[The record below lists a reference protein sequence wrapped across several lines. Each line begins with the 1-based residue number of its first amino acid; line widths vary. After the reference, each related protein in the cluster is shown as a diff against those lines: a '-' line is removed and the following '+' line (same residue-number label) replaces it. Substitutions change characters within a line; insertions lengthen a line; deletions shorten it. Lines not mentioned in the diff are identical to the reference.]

1 MVMKRFGVVI
11 VAVASFVAG
20 CSGARTDAGASS
32 EADRAA
38 VEKTTAAFHDALRSN
53 DLEKFMAYVAE
64 DVVFMPIGEPAV
76 RGKAA
81 MRTWMEGFLGQYRTS
96 SLTLANREVF
106 VGNGWATE
114 LGTYEWELMPAGGG
128 SPQTDRGNYMQVWRQ
143 HSDQT
148 WRFARE
154 VYNSSVPPAD
164 ATTK

>member
-1 MVMKRFGVVI
+1 MTRFGVLVG
-11 VAVASFVAG
+11 VASLVAA
-20 CSGARTDAGASS
+20 CSEARTDGAASS
-32 EADRAA
+32 EADRGA
-38 VEKTTAAFHDALRSN
+38 VETTTTAFHDALRSN
-53 DLEKFMAYVAE
+53 DLEKFMAYVAD

-81 MRTWMEGFLGQYRTS
+81 MRKWMEGFLGQYRTS
-96 SLTLANREVF
+96 SLTLANREVL

-114 LGTYEWELMPAGGG
+114 LGTYDWELTPAGGG

-143 HSDQT
+143 QSDKT
-148 WRFARE
+148 WLFARE